1 MSEFKNTPGN
11 DLASDFSSSFINFI
25 LNSRIPFSGKKYV
38 EVKSELDAMVIVP
51 LKILAALVVVLGL
64 FAMVFEIKYH
74 PDYSFQ
80 IYLVRLSS
88 VVLAFILLADSTT
101 RSAKNHP
108 VILVHFLLLNII
120 ASSGI
125 MIYLLPATLLVN
137 SSIVGLMIFTS
148 ALFLSWEVKN
158 QIIVAIYYNVVFIVS
173 MLLNKN
179 TIYFLPNWFESI
191 FFVSFMS
198 MISIIA
204 CAVNYKMRID
214 MAKLDFEVEETD
226 EKYRAI
232 FNNSPDGIFQT
243 SADGEWITVNNSF
256 AEILGYESVEEL
268 RKVNVYDIF
277 EEKSDRENLIK
288 ELKKN
293 NQIKNHRVKLKRKD
307 GSIAIVKAND
317 RLVSLE
323 DGSYFIEGTISDI
336 TEQVKMEDERE
347 KFSEELKREK
357 EKSEMY
363 AEEAL
368 RHSGTKSKFLAN
380 MSHEIRTPMN
390 GILGYLTLIESGE
403 YENDRELKYYISNA
417 KQSAESLLEIINS
430 ILDLS
435 KVEAGKMQIEY
446 VNFDL
451 KKVLNQAVSTIA
463 AKASKKKLTINVE
476 LAEDINIDLNG
487 DATKLRQIVVNLLSN
502 AVKFT
507 NDGEIKIYAET
518 RKLNSDDIDLM
529 ISISDTGV
537 GIPDE
542 KLSELFKPFSQV
554 EGTSSRQNIGS
565 GLGLVICK
573 EFVNLMGG
581 DIKIKSEVGI
591 GTKFSFNVRLHSI
604 TELERKTNI
613 EKDKSVNIGTAI
625 AQAGEINFNG
635 LKEKRSK
642 FKVLLAEDNIVNQK
656 VSLKILNI
664 AGYYVDAVFNGA
676 EAVEAIQK
684 EHYDLILMDIQM
696 PGVDGYAATKQIR
709 QLENELSN
717 TPIVALTA
725 HALTGDKE
733 KCLNAGMND
742 YLTKPIIAKD
752 LIGKVDSLL
761 KIDEQNSKDTIQ
773 EKREEEM
780 SIIDVEQLKK
790 VSLGD
795 QNFEKELLLSYLN
808 DIELK
813 METLVELSDEKDLK
827 KLVDLAHTM
836 KGASYTVGAKKIGDE
851 TYAIELSGKNN
862 DRENVK
868 ERIENLRN
876 IILETQNEI
885 QKIIK

>member
-1 MSEFKNTPGN
+1 M
-11 DLASDFSSSFINFI
+11 
-25 LNSRIPFSGKKYV
+25 

-74 PDYSFQ
+74 PEYSFQ

-88 VVLAFILLADSTT
+88 VVLAFVLLADSTT

-158 QIIVAIYYNVVFIVS
+158 QIIVAIYYNVVFIAS
-173 MLLNKN
+173 MLLNNN
-179 TIYFLPNWFESI
+179 TIYFLPNWVESI

-214 MAKLDFEVEETD
+214 MAKLDFEVVETD

-232 FNNSPDGIFQT
+232 FDNSPDGIFQT
-243 SADGEWITVNNSF
+243 TSEGEWITVNNAF
-256 AEILGYESVEEL
+256 AVILGYDSVEEL
-268 RKVNVYDIF
+268 REVNVYDIF
-277 EEKSDRENLIK
+277 EEKSERENLIK

-293 NQIKNHRVKLKRKD
+293 NQIKNHRVRLKRKD
-307 GSIAIVKAND
+307 GSVAIVKAND

-336 TEQVKMEDERE
+336 TEQVKIEDERE
-347 KFSEELKREK
+347 KFSEALKREK
-357 EKSEMY
+357 EKSEKY

-368 RHSGTKSKFLAN
+368 RLSGTKSKFLAN

-403 YENDRELKYYISNA
+403 YENERELKYYISNA
-417 KQSAESLLEIINS
+417 KQSAEALLEIINS

-435 KVEAGKMQIEY
+435 KVEAGKMQIEN

-463 AKASKKKLTINVE
+463 AKASEKRLTVDVQ
-476 LAEDINIDLNG
+476 LSEDIEAGLKG

-507 NDGEIKIYAET
+507 NNGEIKIYAET
-518 RKLNSDDIDLM
+518 RKINSEDIDLM

-542 KLSELFKPFSQV
+542 KLTELFKPFSQV
-554 EGTSSRQNIGS
+554 EGTNSRQNIGS
-565 GLGLVICK
+565 GLGLAICK

-581 DIKIKSEVGI
+581 DINIKSEVGI

-604 TELERKTNI
+604 NELERNIII
-613 EKDKSVNIGTAI
+613 EKDKSVNTGASI
-625 AQAGEINFNG
+625 AQAGEFNLNG

-642 FKVLLAEDNIVNQK
+642 FKILLAEDNIVNQK
-656 VSLKILNI
+656 VSIKILNI
-664 AGYYVDAVFNGA
+664 AGYKVDAVYNGA
-676 EAVEAIQK
+676 EAIDAIQN

-696 PGVDGYAATKQIR
+696 PGIDGYEATKQIR
-709 QLENELSN
+709 QLENEEN
-717 TPIVALTA
+717 FIPIVALTA
-725 HALTGDKE
+725 HALTGDRE
-733 KCLNAGMND
+733 KCLNAGMSD
-742 YLTKPIIAKD
+742 YLSKPIIAKD

-761 KIDEQNSKDTIQ
+761 KIDKQSYQDYFQ
-773 EKREEEM
+773 EEKQEEK
-780 SIIDVEQLKK
+780 SVIDIEQLKK

-795 QNFEKELLLSYLN
+795 QNFEKDLLLSYLN

-813 METLVELSDEKDLK
+813 LESLVELSDETDLK

-836 KGASYTVGAKKIGDE
+836 KGASYTVGAQKIGDE
-851 TYAIELSGKNN
+851 VYAIELSGKSN

-868 ERIENLRN
+868 VRIENLRN
-876 IILETQNEI
+876 IILETRNEI
-885 QKIIK
+885 QKILN